1 MRNTINEGDKPKLRE
16 LLAMAKEARD
26 KLTARLAHGDM
37 NETQFK
43 QACNQLAH
51 AVIAQAAINSLEVM
65 K

>member
-1 MRNTINEGDKPKLRE
+1 MRKTINEGDKPRLRE
-16 LLAMAKEARD
+16 LLALAKQERD
-26 KLTARLAHGDM
+26 KLAAQFAHGDM

-43 QACNQLAH
+43 SACNQLAH